1 MAEVKKRKFKMDIA
15 MVVLTLIGFVLFL
28 LSYTTGYY
36 VFGQMHSVMILIC
49 IFAAIVVQ
57 LAGAYIREGRLVKI
71 SGKVSN
77 DQEIGVYAKEKTSG
91 KEWPYILIMVMIVL
105 LCWAVGMILMDR
117 VEAVGNCIVTDFDSG
132 HGGEGAVY
140 MSFIA
145 IGFFLVTVVLGI
157 IKSFTGGR
165 TIEVV
170 ETDAD

>member
-1 MAEVKKRKFKMDIA
+1 MVEKRKRKIKLDIT
-15 MVVLTLIGFVLFL
+15 MIVLTIIGMVLFL

-36 VFGQMHSVMILIC
+36 AFGQMHSVMILVC
-49 IFAAIVVQ
+49 LFAAIISE
-57 LAGAYIREGRLVKI
+57 LIGAYVREGRLVKI

-77 DQEIGVYAKEKTSG
+77 DQEIGVYAKEKTPG
-91 KEWPYILIMVMIVL
+91 REWPYILITVMIVL

-132 HGGEGAVY
+132 HGGEEAVY

-145 IGFFLVTVVLGI
+145 SFFFLITVVLGI

>member
-1 MAEVKKRKFKMDIA
+1 MDMA
-15 MVVLTLIGFVLFL
+15 MVILTVIGLVLFV

-36 VFGQMHSVMILIC
+36 IFGQMHSVMIMIC
-49 IFAAIVVQ
+49 VFAAIVLQ
-57 LAGAYIREGRLVKI
+57 LVGAYAREGRLVKI

-77 DQEIGVYAKEKTSG
+77 DQEIGVYAKEKAHG
-91 KEWPYILIMVMIVL
+91 REWPYILVILMIVL

-132 HGGEGAVY
+132 HGGEQAVY
-140 MSFIA
+140 MSFVA
-145 IGFFLVTVVLGI
+145 SLFFLITVVLGI